1 MFTGII
7 QGIGS
12 LASREMREGDARL
25 RIAFGTLPCA
35 DIQPGESIAV
45 NGVCLTVVAF
55 DAASFQADASNETLA
70 LTTLGTLESGAM
82 LNLERAMRPTDRL
95 GGHLVSGHVD
105 GIGRV
110 LAIEPD
116 ARAQRWRFAAPAH
129 LLKYIAKKGSICVD
143 GVSLTVNAVD
153 GEGFEVALIPHTVA
167 HTRFAHIGVG
177 DPVNLEVDLVARYV
191 ERLLA
196 TRGEEG
202 A

>member
-1 MFTGII
+1 PRAMPRARERLRRDLPARSADPVGSRGRRSQSGWKKTRRMAARPCVRPRPASIPGSSAPAPGAGTPRGRAEDMFTGII

-82 LNLERAMRPTDRL
+82 
-95 GGHLVSGHVD
+95 
-105 GIGRV
+105 
-110 LAIEPD
+110 
-116 ARAQRWRFAAPAH
+116 
-129 LLKYIAKKGSICVD
+129 
-143 GVSLTVNAVD
+143 
-153 GEGFEVALIPHTVA
+153 
-167 HTRFAHIGVG
+167 
-177 DPVNLEVDLVARYV
+177 
-191 ERLLA
+191 
-196 TRGEEG
+196 
-202 A
+202 